1 MRLTRTFCTD
11 RSTRRAFEQPKEA
24 TMKLYGFPPSPN
36 TWKVRAVAAQI
47 GVPMEFE
54 LVDLTKPRMP
64 AYLALNPT
72 GRTPTLVDGDFVL
85 WESNAIMQY
94 LASRAANSLWPD
106 DPRARAD
113 IARWQSWQ
121 LMHWSKEACQ
131 PLTFQRL
138 VKKILNLGAPDEA
151 EVAKGTESFHR
162 EAQMLDAH
170 LSKHSY
176 LVGDNLTLADFAV
189 AAPLFY
195 SKEAELPVAPYTHV
209 RDWFARVSTLPAWR
223 DTAPARPAAAA

>member
-1 MRLTRTFCTD
+1 
-11 RSTRRAFEQPKEA
+11 
-24 TMKLYGFPPSPN
+24 MKLYGFPPSPN
-36 TWKVRAVAAQI
+36 TWKVRAVAAQLAM
-47 GVPMEFE
+47 PLELE
-54 LVDLTKPRMP
+54 LVDLTKPRSP

-94 LASRAANSLWPD
+94 LASQAPNSLWPED
-106 DPRARAD
+106 ARGRAD

-131 PLTFQRL
+131 PLIFQRM
-138 VKKILNLGAPDEA
+138 VKKILNLEPADED
-151 EVAKGTESFHR
+151 EVAKATEAFKR
-162 EAQMLDAH
+162 EAEMLDAH
-170 LSKHSY
+170 LSKHVY
-176 LVGDNLTLADFAV
+176 LVGDKLSLADFAV

-195 SKEAELPVAPYTHV
+195 SKEAEFPVVPYTHL
-209 RDWFARVSTLPAWR
+209 REWFARIAALPAWR

>member
-1 MRLTRTFCTD
+1 
-11 RSTRRAFEQPKEA
+11 
-24 TMKLYGFPPSPN
+24 MKLYGFPRSPN
-36 TWKVRAVAAQI
+36 TWKVRAVAAQLAM
-47 GVPMEFE
+47 PLELE
-54 LVDLTKPRMP
+54 LVDLTKPRSP

-94 LASRAANSLWPD
+94 LASQAPNSLWPED
-106 DPRARAD
+106 ARGRAD

-131 PLTFQRL
+131 PLIFQRM
-138 VKKILNLGAPDEA
+138 VKKILNLGPADED
-151 EVAKGTESFHR
+151 EVAKATEAFKR
-162 EAQMLDAH
+162 EAEMLDAH
-170 LSKHSY
+170 LSKHVY
-176 LVGDNLTLADFAV
+176 LVGDKLSLADFAV

-195 SKEAELPVAPYTHV
+195 SKEAEFPVVPYTHL
-209 RDWFARVSTLPAWR
+209 REWFARIAALPAWR

>member
-1 MRLTRTFCTD
+1 
-11 RSTRRAFEQPKEA
+11 
-24 TMKLYGFPPSPN
+24 MKLYGFPRSPN
-36 TWKVRAVAAQI
+36 TWKVRAVAAQLAM
-47 GVPMEFE
+47 PLELE
-54 LVDLTKPRMP
+54 LVDLTKPRSP

-94 LASRAANSLWPD
+94 LASQAPNSLWPED
-106 DPRARAD
+106 ARGRAD

-131 PLTFQRL
+131 PLIFQRM
-138 VKKILNLGAPDEA
+138 VKKILNLEPADED
-151 EVAKGTESFHR
+151 EVAKATEAFKR
-162 EAQMLDAH
+162 EAEMLDAH
-170 LSKHSY
+170 LSKHVY
-176 LVGDNLTLADFAV
+176 LVGDKLSLADFAV

-195 SKEAELPVAPYTHV
+195 SKEAEFPVVPYTHL
-209 RDWFARVSTLPAWR
+209 REWFARIAALPAWR